1 MRKLFALTL
10 LILGAFVL
18 LGAQGITLG
27 SGATYG
33 KGMTISP
40 GSSGG
45 GGSPTIDNTCN
56 SGNPVLAASFTCT
69 MTISA
74 SSKEVLVW
82 TMALG
87 AIDHVGGGTV
97 TVGACSASQTTTIWE
112 TAGANGMRMDLY
124 RCTTPPSGSTVITV
138 TPNDSI
144 VVSFAAISI
153 IGGTGTIGPPVCPS
167 ACGAIQTSAGNPSLA
182 VSSSTS
188 SLVFDGVAV
197 DLGGA
202 CSTWTK
208 GASQTLVSGWSNLCT
223 TADLNTSG
231 STQPGAASITM
242 SWTDTSGANYLQI
255 AVSVS

>member
-18 LGAQGITLG
+18 LGAQGLTLG
-27 SGATYG
+27 KGATYG

-40 GSSGG
+40 GSAASAP
-45 GGSPTIDNTCN
+45 SIDNTCN
-56 SGNPVLAASFTCT
+56 SGNPVSAASFTCT

-82 TMALG
+82 TMAFG
-87 AIDHVGGGTV
+87 GSTDHVGAGTV
-97 TVGACSASQTTTIWE
+97 TVGACSASQTTKIWE
-112 TAGANGMRMDLY
+112 TAGANGIAMDLY
-124 RCTTPPSGSTVITV
+124 QCTTPPSGSTVITV
-138 TPNDSI
+138 TPNIST

-167 ACGAIQTSAGNPSLA
+167 ACGAIQTSTGNPSLA

-223 TADLNTSG
+223 TADFNTSG

-255 AVSVS
+255 AVSIS